1 MIEIIGGRIR
11 CTYCQRLRPEF
22 EFPLRLNRGRRIRS
36 RWCAKCVRD
45 YQHDY
50 YNKREKTNAVQ
61 RNRRKLSIAEL
72 RAIAAD
78 KRKGLAVAIDYNI
91 SLSTVYKVRKAYGTV
106 DD

>member
-1 MIEIIGGRIR
+1 MVEMLGGKIR
-11 CTYCQRLRPEF
+11 CTDCGRLRPLLEF
-22 EFPLRLNRGRRIRS
+22 KMRLNRGRRIRS
-36 RWCAKCVRD
+36 RWCNKCLKD

-50 YNKREKTNAVQ
+50 YNKRGKTGAVQ
-61 RNRRKLSIAEL
+61 RNRRKLSIGEL

-78 KRKGLAVAIDYNI
+78 TRKGLAIAIDYNI

>member
-1 MIEIIGGRIR
+1 MVEIVGGRIR
-11 CTYCQRLRPEF
+11 CTWCQKLRPEL
-22 EFPLRLNRGRRIRS
+22 EFPRRLNRGKYIRS
-36 RWCAKCVRD
+36 RWCVKCMKD

-50 YNKREKTNAVQ
+50 YNKRGKTNAIQ
-61 RNRRKLSIAEL
+61 RNRRKLSITEL

-91 SLSTVYKVRKAYGTV
+91 SLSTVYKVRKAYGNV